1 MTVVESNPESV
12 RVNRSAVALGGPATN
27 VEKSIWPSAP
37 LPPPFCRRSRMSAS
51 VRASARNAD
60 RNAGAARRIAA
71 EHIESQI
78 SHVAVEALD
87 ALDPKI
93 VSGQAR
99 HLWLAGRRRGE

>member
-1 MTVVESNPESV
+1 
-12 RVNRSAVALGGPATN
+12 
-27 VEKSIWPSAP
+27 
-37 LPPPFCRRSRMSAS
+37 MSAS

-99 HLWLAGRRRGE
+99 HLWPAGRRRGEYRKVFVEASQVLRNAASKRGDCHQRIVLAERGALA